1 MFFKKHDKPHIT
13 VALIGVTVM
22 LFMICPSCKKEKTD
36 TIANFADRKAVP
48 AMYVDSVTT
57 LISDSGR
64 IRYKVIAQTWKVFDQ
79 ADEPYWY
86 FPEGVY
92 FERFND
98 SLEVESIVR
107 GDTARYFTEQ
117 ELWELKNDVLVK
129 NLSGEQF
136 ETNLLYWSQ
145 QKHKVYSDSFI
156 RIQQA
161 DQVLT
166 GYGFESNESLSK
178 YKIFKIKGVFPLD
191 VEEDGLNNPE

>member
-1 MFFKKHDKPHIT
+1 MFSNKHRNPHIT

-48 AMYVDSVTT
+48 VMNVDSVTT

-64 IRYKVIAQTWKVFDQ
+64 IRYKVLAQTWKVFDQ

-86 FPEGVY
+86 FPDGVY

-98 SLEVESIVR
+98 SLEIESVVR
-107 GDTARYFTEQ
+107 GDTARYFTEL
-117 ELWELKNDVLVK
+117 EIWELKNNVLVK

-136 ETNLLYWSQ
+136 ETNLLYWNQ
-145 QKHKVYSDSFI
+145 QHHRVYSDSFI

-161 DQVLT
+161 DQILT
-166 GYGFESNESLSK
+166 GYGFESNENLSK

>member
-1 MFFKKHDKPHIT
+1 MFFKKHDKSHIT

-161 DQVLT
+161 DQILT

>member
-36 TIANFADRKAVP
+36 TIANFADRKTVP

-161 DQVLT
+161 DQILT

>member
-48 AMYVDSVTT
+48 AMYFDSVTM

-161 DQVLT
+161 DQILT

>member
-161 DQVLT
+161 DQILT

>member
-1 MFFKKHDKPHIT
+1 
-13 VALIGVTVM
+13 M

-64 IRYKVIAQTWKVFDQ
+64 IRYKVIAHTWKVFDQ

-161 DQVLT
+161 DQILT